1 LRHVE
6 LYERIRHA
14 VLVDGMSRREAT
26 CIFGTNRRIVEKMLK
41 FSIPPS
47 YRRDKAIRR
56 PKLDAY
62 TGIIDE
68 ILEADKLVPKKQPH
82 TSKRIF
88 ERLRD
93 EHHFAGGMTI
103 VKDNVFVSKQ
113 HQQETLVPLS
123 HPQCHAQADFGDAL
137 AIIGDP
143 SEMRA
148 SPAGQWLNGRS
159 TFW

>member
-1 LRHVE
+1 
-6 LYERIRHA
+6 
-14 VLVDGMSRREAT
+14 
-26 CIFGTNRRIVEKMLK
+26 
-41 FSIPPS
+41 
-47 YRRDKAIRR
+47 
-56 PKLDAY
+56 
-62 TGIIDE
+62 
-68 ILEADKLVPKKQPH
+68 
-82 TSKRIF
+82 
-88 ERLRD
+88 
-93 EHHFAGGMTI
+93 MTI